1 MALANAHIFF
11 FSDDRD
17 YRFFCFLVLAND
29 QSTPTLFLKVEK
41 EEEELVYCFP
51 IEPEKNNN
59 NNNNNNFLN
68 NDVNLY

>member
-1 MALANAHIFF
+1 MALANALIFF

-41 EEEELVYCFP
+41 EEELVYCFP